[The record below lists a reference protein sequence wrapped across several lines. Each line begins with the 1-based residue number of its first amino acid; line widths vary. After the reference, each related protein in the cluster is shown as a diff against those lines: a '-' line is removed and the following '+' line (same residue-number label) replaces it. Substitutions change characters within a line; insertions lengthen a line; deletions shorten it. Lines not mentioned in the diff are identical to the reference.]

1 MKRSTK
7 IGLATLLFLALAS
20 PGALAGHGGGGGGG
34 HGGGGGGH
42 MGGGWGGGHMGG
54 NWGGGHMA
62 AAAHMNSAARM
73 SAAHMSGAHWNG
85 WSGRWN
91 GHRNFAFHRFRH
103 HNRFFVGFG
112 YGAYAYDDYGCW
124 RWRPT
129 PWGWSRVWVCGYPY
143 YG

>member
-1 MKRSTK
+1 MKRSMK

-20 PGALAGHGGGGGGG
+20 PGALAGHGGGGG
-34 HGGGGGGH
+34 H

-54 NWGGGHMA
+54 GWGGGRMA
-62 AAAHMNSAARM
+62 AATHMSSPARM
-73 SAAHMSGAHWNG
+73 SSAAHMSGSHWNG

-112 YGAYAYDDYGCW
+112 YGAYAYNDYGCW